1 MRNIGIFGGSFNPIH
16 TGHIALAKQII
27 SIAKLDA
34 IWLVVSPQNP
44 FKVGNNS
51 LIDDSVRLHLAKK
64 ALEGETL
71 IMASDVEFQL
81 PKPSFMWNTLQYL
94 STQHPDIKFS
104 LIIGADNWTVFDK
117 WYHADDIKAHH
128 NIIVYPREGCP
139 LSATD
144 MPPGVTLVNTPL
156 YPVSSTMIRQKISK
170 GEDISG
176 LVPPCIENDV
186 KLTYTKLLMSR

>member
-44 FKVGNNS
+44 FKVGNSS

-128 NIIVYPREGCP
+128 NIIVYPREGFP

-144 MPPGVTLVNTPL
+144 MPPGTTLVNTPL
-156 YPVSSTMIRQKISK
+156 YPVSSTMIRQKIS
-170 GEDISG
+170 
-176 LVPPCIENDV
+176 
-186 KLTYTKLLMSR
+186 